1 VPLLIGLLRL
11 LACLPL
17 RGYHAIGSALGFIA
31 YLTSRR
37 YASRMRDNLRAS
49 GVWRDEADY
58 RRILRANIAEVG
70 KGALE
75 IIPIWFRGSA
85 RAAELV
91 RSCRGQEAVL
101 AAHRSG
107 RGIVLLTPHLGCFE
121 ISAIYASRFFPITVL
136 YRQPHI
142 RWLDRLIVEGRGKG
156 QEKLAPADVRG
167 VRRLV
172 KALKAGEAVGV
183 LPDQAP
189 GAGEGVWVE
198 YFGRP
203 AYTMTLIGRMTEL
216 TDPAVFVAVA
226 RRLPRGRGYEI
237 DVRPV
242 EGDLTGVAGA
252 RRMNAAIEEA
262 VRTCPEQYLWSYNR
276 YKHPAGAP
284 LPPSAAAPRAPG

>member
-1 VPLLIGLLRL
+1 MPLLIGLLRL

-17 RGYHAIGSALGFIA
+17 RGYHAIGGVLGFVA
-31 YLTSRR
+31 YFTSRR
-37 YASRMRDNLRAS
+37 YASRMRQNLRAS

-85 RAAELV
+85 RSAELV
-91 RSCRGQEAVL
+91 RTCSGQEAVL
-101 AAHRSG
+101 AAYRNG

-121 ISAIYASRFFPITVL
+121 ISAIYASQFLPITVL
-136 YRQPHI
+136 YRQPHV
-142 RWLDRLIVEGRGKG
+142 RWLDRLIVEGRGQG

-167 VRRLV
+167 VRRLL
-172 KALKAGEAVGV
+172 KALRSGEAVGV

-189 GAGEGVWVE
+189 GAGEGVWVD

-203 AYTMTLIGRMTEL
+203 AYTMTLIGRLSEL
-216 TDPAVFVAVA
+216 TKPAVFIAVA
-226 RRLPRGRGYEI
+226 KRLPRGGGYEI

-252 RRMNAAIEEA
+252 RRMNAAIEDA
-262 VRTCPEQYLWSYNR
+262 VRSCPEQYLWSYNR

-284 LPPSAAAPRAPG
+284 LPPGAGAPAMPS